1 MNSIQ
6 AVVLAAG
13 RSKRF
18 NTGTS
23 KLLEKICGKE
33 MILYPLDSLYELGIK
48 GTLVVGY
55 KKEEIIERIQQRY
68 GSHFTFTEQVIQQGS
83 GHAIMC
89 SKDSWH
95 SEHIMIINGDSPLI
109 TTSLLQ
115 KLIAKHQDSNAS
127 MTFVTSYNID
137 PMIGSYGRVI
147 ENDGIME
154 IIEAADFKGDQ
165 SAHYPI
171 NAGIYL
177 LKRSFLERF
186 IQLIPQSPVTKE
198 YYFTEIVRLGSQA
211 GETISTFEVPFDS
224 IRGVNTLK
232 ELWIAEQIK
241 RSELI
246 NHWMEKGVRFVAAQT
261 VHLDVDVQLSQ
272 GCVIESCVQLK
283 GATIIGANTII
294 ESFCYLQNSI
304 IGENCLIGAHSTLKS
319 TSIGHESVIAPY
331 SHIHQ
336 NECEQKIRH
345 AHSVDLRQE
354 TNSF

>member
-33 MILYPLDSLYELGIK
+33 MVLYPLDSLYELSIK

-55 KKEEIIERIQQRY
+55 KKEEVIERIQQRY
-68 GSHFTFTEQVIQQGS
+68 GSHFTFIEQVTQQGS

-89 SKDSWH
+89 SKDTWH
-95 SEHIMIINGDSPLI
+95 SENIMIINGDSPLI
-109 TTSLLQ
+109 TASLLQ
-115 KLIAKHQDSNAS
+115 KLIAKHIGTNAA

-147 ENDGIME
+147 ETDGIME
-154 IIEAADFKGDQ
+154 IVEAADFKGDQ
-165 SAHYPI
+165 SAMYPI

-211 GETISTFEVPFDS
+211 GEIINTIEVPFDS

-283 GATIIGANTII
+283 GTTIVGSNTTI
-294 ESFCYLQNSI
+294 ESFSYLQNSI
-304 IGENCLIGAHSTLKS
+304 IGENCHIGAHSTLKS
-319 TSIGHESVIAPY
+319 TSIGHETIITPY
-331 SHIHQ
+331 SYIHQ
-336 NECEQKIRH
+336 NECEQRIK
-345 AHSVDLRQE
+345 HSHTIELTQP
-354 TNSF
+354 TNPL